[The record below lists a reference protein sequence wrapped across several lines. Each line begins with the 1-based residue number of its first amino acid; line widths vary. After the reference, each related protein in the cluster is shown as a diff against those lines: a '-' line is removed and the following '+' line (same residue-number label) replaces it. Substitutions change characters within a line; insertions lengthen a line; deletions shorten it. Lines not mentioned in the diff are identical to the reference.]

1 MISGNVAVNE
11 AVLKVLQGVEFFILA
26 GLNLVE
32 FGKPCL
38 CKVGSIV
45 MVKMVFGFFFL
56 FVSLTTFASN
66 VSSNLTMKTWVNGV
80 EGSDIKANAPAV
92 LELQFYERVPKP
104 DSENDSEG
112 GIEEKLEEKPEGVS
126 DRENEN
132 FVSESSALTGHDA
145 SDSSE
150 TEFVDVPLA
159 DFKNVAMKSMH
170 LVMIKE
176 DLSSFSHF
184 HPVFDV
190 NNQQFIIPL
199 HLPMQL
205 PDNADAVRAV
215 STPGNYLMYAEVE
228 SKKYGLITKG
238 VSVRSEGEYT
248 RRSLVADTLN
258 SDGIY
263 EVYLE
268 GSDKVST
275 RGAGSKFEI
284 STEKVSG
291 EGGDLWRFLVTMKR
305 FGDEGYAEVEALSPW
320 LGMGGHA
327 ILISEKG
334 TTPAEKVF
342 EHFHSPLP
350 KTGGKLSFNHFARG
364 GLDVGLYKIWFQLRH
379 EDIIYKV
386 PLVMEI

>member
-1 MISGNVAVNE
+1 
-11 AVLKVLQGVEFFILA
+11 
-26 GLNLVE
+26 
-32 FGKPCL
+32 
-38 CKVGSIV
+38 

-56 FVSLTTFASN
+56 FVSLTTFASS
-66 VSSNLTMKTWVNGV
+66 VSSNLTMKTWLNGV
-80 EGSDIKANAPAV
+80 EGADIKANAPTV

-112 GIEEKLEEKPEGVS
+112 ELEEESEKVS
-126 DRENEN
+126 DRENKN
-132 FVSESSALTGHDA
+132 FVPESSALTGH
-145 SDSSE
+145 DSSE

-248 RRSLVADTLN
+248 PRSLVADTLN

-275 RGAGSKFEI
+275 RGAASKFEI

-305 FGDEGYAEVEALSPW
+305 FGEEGYAEVETLSPW

-334 TTPAEKVF
+334 TTPDEKVF

-364 GLDVGLYKIWFQLRH
+364 GLDAGLYKIWFQLRH